1 MIRFSDV
8 WRLAAPVVYLAVN
21 KLCPLAVWQG
31 VNIINRADPFLRYCL
46 IHSNTYFLN
55 LMIAYISI

>member
-1 MIRFSDV
+1 MFGA
-8 WRLAAPVVYLAVN
+8 WRRHIVYLAVN
-21 KLCPLAVWQG
+21 KLCLLAVWQG

-46 IHSNTYFLN
+46 IHSNTSFLN